1 MIVMV
6 RGSAVLTQFEAHKLL
21 HSSVENLT
29 VDVAARASVVVSL
42 DYPDSSQLYLTYA
55 KRDQT
60 T

>member
-1 MIVMV
+1 MILMV

-21 HSSVENLT
+21 YSSVENLT

-42 DYPDSSQLYLTYA
+42 DYPDSAQLCLTYA
-55 KRDQT
+55 NRDQT